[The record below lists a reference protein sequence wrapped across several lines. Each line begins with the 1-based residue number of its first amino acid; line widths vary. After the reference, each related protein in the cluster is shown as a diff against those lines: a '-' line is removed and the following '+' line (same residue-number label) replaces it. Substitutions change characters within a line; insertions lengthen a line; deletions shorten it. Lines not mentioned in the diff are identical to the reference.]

1 MWQKLKRYN
10 KAHLA
15 LIAGAIVTM
24 IAGQMDITPEIQ
36 GSAQTIITWLLVMAI
51 GNGK

>member
-1 MWQKLKRYN
+1 MLDKLKRYN

-15 LIAGAIVTM
+15 LIAGAIVTA
-24 IAGQMDITPEIQ
+24 IAGQIGLTSEVQ
-36 GSAQTIITWLLVMAI
+36 GAWQTIITWILVMAV